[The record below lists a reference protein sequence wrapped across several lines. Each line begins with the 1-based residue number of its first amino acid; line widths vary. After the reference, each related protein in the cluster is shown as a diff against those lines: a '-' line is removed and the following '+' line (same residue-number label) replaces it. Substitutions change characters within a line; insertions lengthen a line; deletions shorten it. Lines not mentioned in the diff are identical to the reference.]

1 MSPDDPMAPQALE
14 GERER
19 VITVLSRHFANDQLS
34 IDELE
39 TRLELVYRAASVA
52 EIRALAAD
60 LPGAGAGTEG
70 AAVVPAP
77 PPSQRVR
84 RRMVSLLSSRTRSGV
99 WIPPQR
105 LDVVAVMS
113 DTHLDLRSAQLSAGV
128 TEIHVRAWWAA
139 VRITVPPNVHVVV
152 ETTPV
157 MASVADRT
165 AVGPPPPHGA
175 PVVRVTGWAA
185 MSDVTVQGRSRNE

>member
-1 MSPDDPMAPQALE
+1 MSPDDPRSLQPLE
-14 GERER
+14 AERER
-19 VITVLSRHFANDQLS
+19 VITLLSRHFANDHLS

-39 TRLELVYRAASVA
+39 TRLELVYRASSVA

-60 LPGAGAGTEG
+60 LPGEGAGG
-70 AAVVPAP
+70 AAVTPAP
-77 PPSQRVR
+77 APSQRVR
-84 RRMVSLLSSRTRSGV
+84 RRMLSVMSSRTRSGV
-99 WIPPQR
+99 WISPQR
-105 LDVVAVMS
+105 LDLVAVMS

-165 AVGPPPPHGA
+165 GAGAPPPHGA

-185 MSDVTVQGRSRNE
+185 MSDVTVHGRAAAD